1 MATVTKTKAV
11 QTAKPMRLRGRS
23 FISFSLN
30 PEWPLGGWLE
40 KLDKWTE
47 NSPGFFAGKPVV
59 LDLANLSLDTGDIE
73 RIIAALGERN
83 IRILGI
89 EGVEESQVGPSL
101 PPVLKGGRGAKVN
114 ETPEAPAQAAPNP
127 APSQEPQSLLLET
140 PIRSGQSVTFP
151 YGDITVLGSV
161 ASGAEVAAGGSI
173 HVYGTLRGR
182 ALAGSIGNTRAR
194 IFCRSHEA
202 ELLAIDGYYLT
213 AEDMDA
219 SLRRRPIQAWLE
231 DGVIKIAALD

>member
-1 MATVTKTKAV
+1 
-11 QTAKPMRLRGRS
+11 MRLRGRS

-30 PEWPLGGWLE
+30 PEWPLAAWLE
-40 KLDKWTE
+40 RLDKYTE

-59 LDLANLSLDTGDIE
+59 LDLSDQTLARGEIE
-73 RIIAALGERN
+73 LVVAALAERN

-89 EGVEESQVGPSL
+89 EGIEESQAGPSL
-101 PPVLKGGRGAKVN
+101 PPVLKGGRGAKVDVA
-114 ETPEAPAQAAPNP
+114 ERAPQAAAPAPGGEA
-127 APSQEPQSLLLET
+127 QSLMLDT

-173 HVYGTLRGR
+173 HIYGTLRGR
-182 ALAGSIGNTRAR
+182 ALAGSLGNTRAR

-202 ELLAIDGYYLT
+202 ELLSIDGYYLT
-213 AEDMDA
+213 AEDMDPK
-219 SLRRRPIQAWLE
+219 LRRRPVQAWLE
-231 DGVIKIAALD
+231 GNVVKIAALD